1 MKKTNKH
8 DTNYY
13 VDKAERSG
21 LRVNF
26 DYSNHPIIDAP
37 DGSSMMLPANLKS
50 AQTESIIRRWL
61 VKFGVL
67 FLLIIALLYFL

>member
-8 DTNYY
+8 DTYY
-13 VDKAERSG
+13 YCDKAEQGG
-21 LRVNF
+21 LKVKF
-26 DYSNHPIIDAP
+26 DYSHPIIDAP

-50 AQTESIIRRWL
+50 AHTESIIRRWL